1 MAENRI
7 YPLARPPGH
16 KPPMERWKLD
26 FPSSTST
33 SPTTVYTAY
42 IGIQRHSSTPDTLAA
57 FTKATQAIQVWLSG
71 DTNND
76 PVAEK
81 FTFIEG
87 DDAPSSL
94 TWVCYWSNLAAYS
107 SRMSSLNLPDIYDDI
122 GKPDSIG
129 LWIEKFTTP
138 TSRLE
143 TNYSGLDYLPGLA
156 RLPGSQT
163 VGHTLT
169 AYWGAARD
177 RIPDS
182 AKDLFGRSAGGDINS
197 NNLNRV
203 NSSSTDPSPT
213 PTPTPKPA
221 GLRQRLSGVNRF
233 DNLVHIRSGQF
244 WGNCDAVETEA
255 YEAHLEPSLRAGLRW
270 VWENRDESGAMGLRF
285 IRNVPLSNTNLK
297 DGVDPAKET
306 CAAGFFRNL
315 EDLERWAKRHPSHLK
330 IFNGAIRHA
339 KTFGDARKFRTWHE
353 VSVLK
358 KGEAEFEY
366 VNCLPE
372 TGVIRFLPLE
382 REDL

>member
-1 MAENRI
+1 
-7 YPLARPPGH
+7 
-16 KPPMERWKLD
+16 MERWKLD
-26 FPSSTST
+26 FPDSS
-33 SPTTVYTAY
+33 SPTIYTAY
-42 IGIQRHSSTPDTLAA
+42 IGIQRHNSTPDTLSGFAN
-57 FTKATQAIQVWLSG
+57 ATEAIQNWLSSG
-71 DTNND
+71 KDKDT
-76 PVAEK
+76 VAEK

-94 TWVCYWSNLAAYS
+94 TWVCYWSNQALYS
-107 SRMSSLNLPDIYDDI
+107 SHISSLNLSNIYNAT
-122 GKPDSIG
+122 GKPGSDSIG
-129 LWIEKFTTP
+129 LWVEKFTTP

-156 RLPGSQT
+156 RLPGSET

-182 AKDLFGRSAGGDINS
+182 ANDLFGRPAGEEID
-197 NNLNRV
+197 
-203 NSSSTDPSPT
+203 SSTSSDPSPLPSPT
-213 PTPTPKPA
+213 PTPA
-221 GLRQRLSGVNRF
+221 GLRQRLAGVNRF

-255 YEAHLEPSLRAGLRW
+255 YEAQLEPSLRAGLRW
-270 VWENRDESGAMGLRF
+270 VWENREESGAMGLRF
-285 IRNVPLSNTNLK
+285 VRNVSLSNQAANEVEST
-297 DGVDPAKET
+297 GAPAKET

-315 EDLERWAKRHPSHLK
+315 EDLERWAKGHPSHLK

-339 KTFGDARKFRTWHE
+339 KNFGDTRKFRTWHE

-382 REDL
+382 GEDL

>member
-7 YPLARPPGH
+7 YPLAKPPGH

-26 FPSSTST
+26 FPNSAN
-33 SPTTVYTAY
+33 PIYTAY
-42 IGIQRHSSTPDTLAA
+42 IGIQRHNSTPDTQTA
-57 FTKATQAIQVWLSG
+57 FQKATDAIEDWLSS
-71 DTNND
+71 DKSQETA
-76 PVAEK
+76 VEK

-94 TWVCYWSNLAAYS
+94 TWVCYWSNPTLYS
-107 SRMSSLNLPDIYDDI
+107 THISSLNLENIYDKI
-122 GKPDSIG
+122 GKPTTIG
-129 LWIEKFTTP
+129 LWIEKFTTL

-182 AKDLFGRSAGGDINS
+182 AGDLFGRAAGEGIDSADP
-197 NNLNRV
+197 
-203 NSSSTDPSPT
+203 SSSPAPT
-213 PTPTPKPA
+213 PA
-221 GLRQRLSGVNRF
+221 GLRQRLAGVNRF

-244 WGNCDAVETEA
+244 WGNCDDVETEA
-255 YEAHLEPSLRAGLRW
+255 YEAQLEPSLRAGLRW

-285 IRNVPLSNTNLK
+285 VRNVPLVNQ
-297 DGVDPAKET
+297 DGNGSPAKET

-339 KTFGDARKFRTWHE
+339 KTFGDARRFRTWHE

-358 KGEAEFEY
+358 KGEANFEY
-366 VNCLPE
+366 VNCVPE
-372 TGVIRFLPLE
+372 TGVIRFLPLDA
-382 REDL
+382 EDL